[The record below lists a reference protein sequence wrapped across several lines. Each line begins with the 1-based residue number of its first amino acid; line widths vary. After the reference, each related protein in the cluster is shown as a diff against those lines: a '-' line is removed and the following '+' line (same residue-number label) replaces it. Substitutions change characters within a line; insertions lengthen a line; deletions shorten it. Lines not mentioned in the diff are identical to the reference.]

1 MKKDFYSRAALYI
14 LLGAFAAIMIV
25 AVAVAGYQA
34 KLMVELSAQVSDLS
48 NQIGV
53 MRLEMENVRA
63 ENAALKDT
71 DRHIAVSLKENKL
84 YLMEGMDALRVVPV
98 ATGTGRKLRAFGREF
113 DFSTP
118 PGVYEV
124 TRKETDPVWI
134 APEWHWNEKGEE
146 MPDTIT
152 LAERTFRGH
161 LGKYRL
167 YLRDG
172 IGIHGTDEPS
182 SIGRYATHGCV
193 RVGAKD
199 LEILFSTVSLGAKV
213 YVY

>member
-1 MKKDFYSRAALYI
+1 MKRDFYSRAALY
-14 LLGAFAAIMIV
+14 LLLAGFAGTLLV
-25 AVAVAGYQA
+25 AVTVGAYQA
-34 KLMVELSAQVSDLS
+34 KALMDLS
-48 NQIGV
+48 TQVTALANELGAV
-53 MRLEMENVRA
+53 KLEMENVRA

-98 ATGTGRKLRAFGREF
+98 ATGSGRKLRAFGKEF

-134 APEWHWNEKGEE
+134 APEWNWLEKGVE

-172 IGIHGTDEPS
+172 IGIHGTDEPW
-182 SIGRYATHGCV
+182 SIGRYVTHGCV

-199 LEILFSTVSLGAKV
+199 LEILFSSVPMGAKV